1 MPIEFY
7 AAVDGY
13 LEKQKESAMVIRFA
27 SYRIAEC
34 FAGTKAVKNIN
45 TFWPMDKEDE
55 PKGIDMTKE
64 RYEAILKRHKL
75 KVK

>member
-1 MPIEFY
+1 MI
-7 AAVDGY
+7 
-13 LEKQKESAMVIRFA
+13 IRFA

-34 FAGTKAVKNIN
+34 FAGTKAVKNIES
-45 TFWPMDKEDE
+45 FWPMGDKVDNKLE
-55 PKGIDMTKE
+55 ISKE